1 MAGHEGHL
9 VKFPKPSDSPRD
21 PLNFSFSRKAGA
33 LLVASVYAFVS
44 NFTSSSIAPVLQLWP
59 AAYPQEPKDFSQLAY
74 IVAVSNHTP
83 SPAANY
89 LSWTSH

>member
-1 MAGHEGHL
+1 M

-21 PLNFSFSRKAGA
+21 PLNFSFARKAGA

-74 IVAVSNHTP
+74 IVAVSNTALRP
-83 SPAANY
+83 IVNCLA
-89 LSWTSH
+89 LTSH

>member
-1 MAGHEGHL
+1 V

-44 NFTSSSIAPVLQLWP
+44 NFTSSDIAPVLQLWP
-59 AAYPQEPKDFSQLAY
+59 AAFPEEPKSFSQLAY
-74 IVAVSNHTP
+74 IIAVRVTESP
-83 SPAANY
+83 SGWAFR
-89 LSWTSH
+89 